1 MPEGGI
7 FSSSSSRVEKVFSLA
22 SFTLLSVPCETVKI
36 GQESQWSSPTKNRSI
51 DRRDTAESTTRRVI
65 RSVERIERKGNTS
78 PGCSKEAAACS
89 TPSRLPCNFIFAASP
104 LDFGFAPSLDTIEQ
118 NLQRRKFRFS
128 SEGINFR
135 ARNVHAL
142 NYHFSFSFSFQRRDY
157 VNSMMYMKGW
167 G

>member
-104 LDFGFAPSLDTIEQ
+104 LDFERFCSLASIQLNKICKEENFDSARKELIFA
-118 NLQRRKFRFS
+118 R
-128 SEGINFR
+128 G
-135 ARNVHAL
+135 
-142 NYHFSFSFSFQRRDY
+142 
-157 VNSMMYMKGW
+157 MYML
-167 G
+167 